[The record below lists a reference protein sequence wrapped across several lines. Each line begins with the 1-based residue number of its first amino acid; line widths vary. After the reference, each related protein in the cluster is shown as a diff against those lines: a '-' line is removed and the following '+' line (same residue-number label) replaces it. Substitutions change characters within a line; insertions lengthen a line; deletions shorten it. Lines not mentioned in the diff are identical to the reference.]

1 MSSCLSWSSSGQGEA
16 SPGQLCHGS
25 GSRFNKL
32 TKPREVVVPPQ
43 VGGRG
48 GKREHGVGPDEQ
60 PGGFEA
66 AERGPE
72 MLPPSPTDETV
83 EFARGVCWDL
93 ARVDLASSGSH
104 LLSGK
109 PDPDIPQLDEP
120 STVGPPE
127 KAELPDRQ
135 KHESPDRLAHP
146 AFRICGCGHV
156 TSLVCVRTEIGCP
169 LSPRG
174 QH

>member
-1 MSSCLSWSSSGQGEA
+1 MVGDRMIYGVEV
-16 SPGQLCHGS
+16 
-25 GSRFNKL
+25 
-32 TKPREVVVPPQ
+32 REVVVPPQ

-48 GKREHGVGPDEQ
+48 GKREHGAGPDEQ

-72 MLPPSPTDETV
+72 MLPPSPTDETM
-83 EFARGVCWDL
+83 EFVRGVCWDL
-93 ARVDLASSGSH
+93 ARVALASSGCH

-127 KAELPDRQ
+127 KAELLDRQ

-146 AFRICGCGHV
+146 AFRVWGCGHV
-156 TSLVCVRTEIGCP
+156 TSLVCGRTEIGCP
-169 LSPRG
+169 LSREG
-174 QH
+174 SIEDKHLL